1 MVTDRPDFFGEPVAA
16 SYDDDSD
23 VRFSEEH
30 LALESGFL
38 AELAG
43 ESGRAL
49 ELAIGTGRV
58 ALPLAAR
65 GVEVYGI
72 DLSEAM
78 VARLRAKP
86 GGAEIPVELG
96 DFSTALAGV
105 GLAGEFDLV
114 YLVFNTIGNVA
125 SQDGQVAT
133 FENAGRHLR
142 PGGCFVVETSV
153 PGVLEAQ
160 HDHRYRV
167 FNHGDEHHGI
177 DEYDVVTQLM
187 WSHHYTRT
195 EDGTYHR
202 NSVPFRYAWPAE
214 LDLMARLAGM
224 RLRERWEWWDRT
236 PFTADSHA
244 HVSVWEK
251 E

>member
-1 MVTDRPDFFGEPVAA
+1 VDFFGDPVAA

-43 ESGRAL
+43 PGGRAL

-65 GVEVYGI
+65 GVEVHGI

-86 GGAEIPVELG
+86 GGADVPVTVG
-96 DFSTALAGV
+96 DFSTARV
-105 GLAGEFDLV
+105 DGEFDLV

-125 SQDGQVAT
+125 TQDGQVAT
-133 FENAGRHLR
+133 FANAARHLR
-142 PGGCFVVETSV
+142 PGGCFVVETGV
-153 PGVLEAQ
+153 PGVLRAQ
-160 HDHRYRV
+160 PDHRYRV
-167 FNHGDEHHGI
+167 FSHTDEHHGI
-177 DEYDVVTQLM
+177 DEYDPVTQLM
-187 WSHHYTRT
+187 WSHHYSRAA
-195 EDGTYHR
+195 DGGYSR

-224 RLRERWEWWDRT
+224 RLRERWGWWDRS
-236 PFTADSHA
+236 PFTAESDA

-251 E
+251 Q

>member
-1 MVTDRPDFFGEPVAA
+1 VTPPQDFFGEPVAA
-16 SYDDDSD
+16 SYDDDGD
-23 VRFSEEH
+23 VRFSAEH
-30 LALESGFL
+30 LELESGFL

-43 ESGRAL
+43 EGGRAL

-65 GVEVYGI
+65 GVEVSGI

-78 VARLRAKP
+78 LARLRAKP
-86 GGAEIPVELG
+86 GGAELAVTTG

-105 GLAGEFDLV
+105 GLEGEFDLV

-133 FENAGRHLR
+133 FANAARHLR
-142 PGGCFVVETSV
+142 PGGVFVVEVHV
-153 PGVLEAQ
+153 PGVLTAQ
-160 HDHRYRV
+160 HDHRYEV
-167 FNHGDEHHGI
+167 FSHTDEHHGI

-187 WSHHYTRT
+187 WSHHYSR
-195 EDGTYHR
+195 EDDGRFRRH
-202 NSVPFRYAWPAE
+202 SVPFRYAWPAE

-224 RLRERWEWWDRT
+224 RLRERWAWWDRT
-236 PFTADSHA
+236 PFTAASPS